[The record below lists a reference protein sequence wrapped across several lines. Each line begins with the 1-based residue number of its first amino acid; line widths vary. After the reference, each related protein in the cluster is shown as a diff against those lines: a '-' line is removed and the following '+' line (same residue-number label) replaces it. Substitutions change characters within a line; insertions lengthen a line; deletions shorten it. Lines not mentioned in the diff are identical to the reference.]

1 MKIIVKFLIVFFLTF
16 LSTPTIVCLVEKKVT
31 ISYSYDNSES
41 DEFQKELKTDFIF
54 VSLSYPEF
62 KLIKKSITILSENLN
77 KHDTISKK
85 IVIPPPDTIYI

>member
-16 LSTPTIVCLVEKKVT
+16 LSTPTIVSLVEKKEA
-31 ISYSYDNSES
+31 ISFSYDNSES

-54 VSLSYPEF
+54 SYITYPVF
-62 KLIKKSITILSENLN
+62 NLKKKSITILSENLN

>member
-16 LSTPTIVCLVEKKVT
+16 LSTPTIISLVEKKEA
-31 ISYSYDNSES
+31 ISFSYDNSES

-54 VSLSYPEF
+54 ASLPYPLF
-62 KLIKKSITILSENLN
+62 NVKKKSITILSENLN
-77 KHDTISKK
+77 RHDSISKK

>member
-16 LSTPTIVCLVEKKVT
+16 LSTPTIISLVEKKEA
-31 ISYSYDNSES
+31 ISFSYDNSES

-54 VSLSYPEF
+54 TSLTYPLF
-62 KLIKKSITILSENLN
+62 NVKKKSITILSENLN
-77 KHDTISKK
+77 KHDAISKK

>member
-16 LSTPTIVCLVEKKVT
+16 LSTPTIVSLVEKKVA
-31 ISYSYDNSES
+31 ISFSYDNSES

-54 VSLSYPEF
+54 LSLTYPLLNL
-62 KLIKKSITILSENLN
+62 KKKSITILSENLN

-85 IVIPPPDTIYI
+85 IVIPPPDTI

>member
-16 LSTPTIVCLVEKKVT
+16 LSTPTIISLVEKKVA
-31 ISYSYDNSES
+31 ISFSYDNSES

-54 VSLSYPEF
+54 ASLPYPLF
-62 KLIKKSITILSENLN
+62 NVKKKSITILSENLN
-77 KHDTISKK
+77 KHDSISKK

>member
-16 LSTPTIVCLVEKKVT
+16 LTTPTIVSLVEKKVT
-31 ISYSYDNSES
+31 ISFSYDNSES

-62 KLIKKSITILSENLN
+62 NLKKKSITILFENLN
-77 KHDTISKK
+77 KHDTISRK
-85 IVIPPPDTIYI
+85 IVIPPPDTI